1 MDEIKIEA
9 EVSEEDTTTSQVWN
23 KLMGAALV
31 LPGAKV
37 NRTKFLTSQ
46 LRSHCSE
53 EQVQVA
59 IKSRPAT
66 AGVSKGTIDRLA
78 DGCINS
84 HLLKT
89 SAISFATGI
98 PGGWAMAGSIPTD
111 LVNFYWNAIVLSQ
124 KLAYLYG
131 WPDAFIENDEVDDE
145 TKNWITLLIGSM
157 MGASKA
163 NRAISEVA
171 KRLAEHLTLSLP
183 RRALTKTVGYSA
195 IRQIARWIGIQ
206 VTKASFARG
215 ISRVVPVIGGFASAG
230 VTVLFMRPMA
240 RRLKKHLQ
248 ELYLAQTEGKPGEVP
263 TSSDL

>member
-23 KLMGAALV
+23 KLMGAALA

-111 LVNFYWNAIVLSQ
+111 LINFYWNAMVLSQ

-131 WPDAFIENDEVDDE
+131 WPDAFFENDEVDDE

-171 KRLAEHLTLSLP
+171 KRTRGASY
-183 RRALTKTVGYSA
+183 AKSA
-195 IRQIARWIGIQ
+195 
-206 VTKASFARG
+206 K
-215 ISRVVPVIGGFASAG
+215 
-230 VTVLFMRPMA
+230 
-240 RRLKKHLQ
+240 
-248 ELYLAQTEGKPGEVP
+248 EG
-263 TSSDL
+263 TH

>member
-1 MDEIKIEA
+1 MDQVKVEN
-9 EVSEEDTTTSQVWN
+9 VVTEEDSTTSQVWN
-23 KLMGAALV
+23 KLMGAALA

-53 EQVQVA
+53 EQVQEA
-59 IKSRPAT
+59 IKSRPAV

-78 DGCINS
+78 DGCVKS
-84 HLLKT
+84 HLIK
-89 SAISFATGI
+89 SSVISFATGI

-163 NRAISEVA
+163 NQAISVVA
-171 KRLAEHLTLSLP
+171 KRFAEHLALSLP
-183 RRALTKTVGYSA
+183 KKALTKTVGYSV
-195 IRQIARWIGIQ
+195 IRQVARWIGVQ

-215 ISRVVPVIGGFASAG
+215 ISRVVPVIGGVASAG

-248 ELYLAQTEGKPGEVP
+248 ELYFAQEDDSPGEVL
-263 TSSDL
+263 TSSN